1 MIFLGCAT
9 IGRISRNRQ
18 LSVAIKDQ
26 SGPLSDIVEF
36 VMAIALKQLKHV
48 SRSESYKWHLK
59 WATNHTMLSLAFT
72 SKFYMCRYS
81 QRVLLTPSPRH
92 FRPRNL

>member
-9 IGRISRNRQ
+9 IGRISQNRQ

-26 SGPLSDIVEF
+26 SGPLSEIVEF
-36 VMAIALKQLKHV
+36 VMAIAMKQLHHV

-59 WATNHTMLSLAFT
+59 WATNYTILSLAFT
-72 SKFYMCRYS
+72 CKSD
-81 QRVLLTPSPRH
+81 LPSH
-92 FRPRNL
+92 SAFC

>member
-26 SGPLSDIVEF
+26 SGPLSDIIGF
-36 VMAIALKQLKHV
+36 VMTIAMKQLHHV
-48 SRSESYKWHLK
+48 SRSESHKWHLK
-59 WATNHTMLSLAFT
+59 WANNYTILSLAFT
-72 SKFYMCRYS
+72 GKSDPCGHSTFC
-81 QRVLLTPSPRH
+81 
-92 FRPRNL
+92 

>member
-18 LSVAIKDQ
+18 LSAAIKDQ
-26 SGPLSDIVEF
+26 SGPLSDIIEF
-36 VMAIALKQLKHV
+36 VMAIAMEQLHHV

-59 WATNHTMLSLAFT
+59 WANNYTILSLAFT
-72 SKFYMCRYS
+72 GKSNTPCGHSAFY
-81 QRVLLTPSPRH
+81 
-92 FRPRNL
+92 